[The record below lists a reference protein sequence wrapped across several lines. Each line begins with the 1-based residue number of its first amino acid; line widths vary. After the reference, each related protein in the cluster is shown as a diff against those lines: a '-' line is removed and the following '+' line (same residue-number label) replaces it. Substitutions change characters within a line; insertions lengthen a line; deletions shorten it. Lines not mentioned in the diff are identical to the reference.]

1 MNLTI
6 LIGLF
11 FLVTLILFIS
21 VLYVLVEAPA
31 TDKAFRARLRAIQQA
46 SAFPS
51 GEAETELLRR
61 EVLSRIPAFNRILYQ
76 IPFLIRLNLFL
87 QQAAVEITVGML
99 LALSFALA
107 LALYLVGLL
116 LNWSSLLA
124 LLLAAFAGAVP
135 FILVAIKRQRRFA
148 KFEEQFPDAIDFLAR
163 AVRAGHAFTT
173 GLQLIGSEM
182 PEPVAAEFRRT
193 FDQQNLGLPLRDAL
207 QNLLARV
214 PLPDVHI
221 FVTALL
227 IQRETGGNL
236 AEILDNLARVIRD
249 RFKLMRQV
257 KVYTAQGRMSLYLL
271 VAMTPGV
278 ALVLYLMNRS
288 YMSRLFTDPLGQ
300 KALAAAVILQ
310 LFGYLVI
317 RKITQPKV

>member
-21 VLYVLVEAPA
+21 ALYVLVEAPA

-61 EVLSRIPAFNRILYQ
+61 EVLSRIPAFNRILIQ
-76 IPFLIRLNLFL
+76 IRPLIRLNLFL
-87 QQAAVEITVGML
+87 QQAAVEITVGLL

-116 LNWSSLLA
+116 LNGSSLLA
-124 LLLAAFAGAVP
+124 LLLAACAGAVP

-148 KFEEQFPDAIDFLAR
+148 MFEEQFPDAIDFLSR

-182 PEPVAAEFRRT
+182 PDPVAGEFRHT

-257 KVYTAQGRMSLYLL
+257 KVYTAQGRMSMYVL
-271 VAMTPGV
+271 VALAPAS
-278 ALVLYLMNRS
+278 ALGLYLMNRN
-288 YMSRLFTDPLGQ
+288 YMARLFTDPLGQ

-310 LFGYLVI
+310 LMGYFVI
-317 RKITQPKV
+317 RRITQPKV

>member
-21 VLYVLVEAPA
+21 VLYVMIEAPA
-31 TDKAFRARLRAIQQA
+31 TDKALRARLRAIQQA
-46 SAFPS
+46 SAYPS

-61 EVLSRIPAFNRILYQ
+61 EVLSRIPAFNRILFQ
-76 IPFLIRLNLFL
+76 IRSFIRLNLFL
-87 QQAAVEITVGML
+87 QQASVEMTVGML
-99 LALSFALA
+99 LAISFALA
-107 LALYLVGLL
+107 LALYLVGLV
-116 LNWSSLLA
+116 LNWPTLMSLV
-124 LLLAAFAGAVP
+124 LAACAGSLP
-135 FILVAIKRQRRFA
+135 FIVVAIKRQRRFA
-148 KFEEQFPDAIDFLAR
+148 MFEEQFPDAIDFLAR

-182 PEPVAAEFRRT
+182 PDPVAAEFRRT

-236 AEILDNLARVIRD
+236 AEILDNLAKVIRD

-257 KVYTAQGRMSLYLL
+257 KVYTAQGRMSMYVL
-271 VAMTPGV
+271 VALAPV
-278 ALVLYLMNRS
+278 AALGLYFINRD
-288 YMSRLFTDPLGQ
+288 YISRLFTDPLGQ

-310 LFGYLVI
+310 LLGYLVI
-317 RKITQPKV
+317 RRVTQPKI